1 MAGVPFSIF
10 VGLNFFF
17 FFWFLTVFSQNF
29 QPEINHCSRR
39 VGPWKGKVLIQ
50 EILFKVQVAG
60 LELGSTPNR
69 AQYKHLETKSPSNSA
84 KPLGWLNLTY
94 ARRFEVEEPRKY
106 FSLGSYTHL
115 WTPPQSLLGTTFPCP
130 ISAQWNLKTMFY
142 FLGGSHS
149 HYNIPR
155 IF

>member
-1 MAGVPFSIF
+1 MCQKLCGRSSFLYFCRIE
-10 VGLNFFF
+10 FFF

-29 QPEINHCSRR
+29 QPEINHCSHQ
-39 VGPWKGKVLIQ
+39 VGPWKGKALVQ
-50 EILFKVQVAG
+50 KILFKVQVAG

-115 WTPPQSLLGTTFPCP
+115 WTPPQSLLGTIFHVPFLPNEIWKRCFTF
-130 ISAQWNLKTMFY
+130 
-142 FLGGSHS
+142 
-149 HYNIPR
+149 
-155 IF
+155 